1 MPSIQYFNQSAPFW
15 DFIASFEDQAFKS
28 DSSSTNKEQQEQQ
41 GQAQAQASGTE
52 EASSSNTTNNNDNK
66 EAGEGSGE
74 KKDEQHQDQ
83 AQEKGHGHGQQHPCQ
98 GGRNWQRR
106 GHCGGGGGGH
116 GHGFRRGGP
125 GHCGGRGAWGAGY
138 HPRGPWGGNMSGMGG
153 GFNINPFVEFLE
165 SQLNGVLNNNNNNNN
180 DTTTDKGDDTSI
192 PKDFQPPVDVFS
204 TSSAY
209 HIHVSLPGAKKED
222 VGLNY
227 NADKSELSIAGVIY
241 RPGDE
246 EFLKTLSMG
255 ERKIGV
261 FDRKVRL
268 GNERHPAEIDIDGI
282 TAKMEDG
289 VLRIELPRLEK
300 DYVDVKKVDIE

>member
-15 DFIASFEDQAFKS
+15 DFIASFEDQAFK
-28 DSSSTNKEQQEQQ
+28 DSNTTSEKQQQEQQ
-41 GQAQAQASGTE
+41 
-52 EASSSNTTNNNDNK
+52 ASSGAQDRSNDKHETG
-66 EAGEGSGE
+66 EASGE
-74 KKDEQHQDQ
+74 KQTQDEHHH
-83 AQEKGHGHGQQHPCQ
+83 EHGQQHPCQ
-98 GGRNWQRR
+98 GGRNWQRGR
-106 GHCGGGGGGH
+106 CGGGGR
-116 GHGFRRGGP
+116 GFRHGGP
-125 GHCGGRGAWGAGY
+125 HCGGGGRGAWGGY
-138 HPRGPWGGNMSGMGG
+138 GSHPRGPWGGMGGGMGGMG
-153 GFNINPFVEFLE
+153 GFNISPFVEFLD
-165 SQLNGVLNNNNNNNN
+165 SQLNGALNNNNA
-180 DTTTDKGDDTSI
+180 TTTGDNEDDSSSV

-204 TSSAY
+204 TPLAY

-268 GNERHPAEIDIDGI
+268 GNERHPAEIDVDGI
-282 TAKMEDG
+282 TAKLEDG